1 MALLVAWLLVPASA
15 GWPGDTAE
23 DVAEAVSDSSV
34 WIMRGLPVG
43 LMLGGGEKEEEIG
56 RRMADAGVI
65 SQIAAESLKAL
76 IDADRPDDPHAT
88 DGFPSGHA
96 TAAWALAEAAS
107 IEEPSVKP
115 YAYAF
120 AAAVTWSR
128 VEADRHT
135 ALQALAGAALGYAIG
150 HAAGRTHHGLLNG
163 LFVREKASQTASDLS
178 GTGGR
183 TGSPAG
189 ASGAGAGLRP
199 AITLWETRW

>member
-1 MALLVAWLLVPASA
+1 MRRGSAALLAACLLFPGST
-15 GWPGDTAE
+15 GWAGDTAE

-43 LMLGGGEKEEEIG
+43 LMLGGGEKEEGIG
-56 RRMADAGVI
+56 RRMADAGVV
-65 SQIAAESLKAL
+65 SQIAAESLKVL
-76 IDADRPDDPHAT
+76 IDADRPDDPYAT

-128 VEADRHT
+128 VEEDRHT
-135 ALQALAGAALGYAIG
+135 VLQALAGAALGYAIG
-150 HAAGRTHHGLLNG
+150 RNCGGLC
-163 LFVREKASQTASDLS
+163 R
-178 GTGGR
+178 
-183 TGSPAG
+183 
-189 ASGAGAGLRP
+189 
-199 AITLWETRW
+199 